1 MSIYKFKFGII
12 GAGLMGKRRAESLI
26 RFPETEL
33 ISIADVDKERAKILA
48 KEYGCK
54 WTSNY
59 LDILNN
65 KEINCVIVS
74 VVNTHLSKITK
85 EAIKKEKHVFVE
97 KPVATNIKDI
107 NELVDLSKKKGVVV
121 KVGFNHRFLPAIV
134 KAKKIFHK
142 GEIGELMFIKSTY
155 GQKSRIGFEKEW
167 RSKKNMS
174 GGGELLDQGVHIIDL
189 CHLFMG
195 KIGHFEGITSNL
207 FWNGEVDD
215 NDFFYLRNKNNKIAF
230 IHTSSSLWR
239 NTFQFY
245 IYGTKGIIEIDG
257 LRGYYGLPILKLL
270 KRDEGKSKEVGVYQ
284 FNEKVFK
291 FVDKD
296 NTWNDEMKNFLNVI
310 KEKEKIN
317 GGLMDAKKTLDI
329 IFGLYN
335 KNED

>member
-1 MSIYKFKFGII
+1 
-12 GAGLMGKRRAESLI
+12 MGKRRAESLI

-195 KIGHFEGITSNL
+195 
-207 FWNGEVDD
+207 
-215 NDFFYLRNKNNKIAF
+215 
-230 IHTSSSLWR
+230 
-239 NTFQFY
+239 
-245 IYGTKGIIEIDG
+245 
-257 LRGYYGLPILKLL
+257 
-270 KRDEGKSKEVGVYQ
+270 
-284 FNEKVFK
+284 
-291 FVDKD
+291 
-296 NTWNDEMKNFLNVI
+296 
-310 KEKEKIN
+310 
-317 GGLMDAKKTLDI
+317 
-329 IFGLYN
+329 
-335 KNED
+335 